1 MGTRLGYSE
10 VARET
15 GSNFSS
21 IKEGPQCNS
30 TPNRP
35 SLLPNLELTRLF
47 VTCLVYVISLL
58 QGTIMYKVDFTS
70 VLIIYFPGKKWLLGM
85 YYCILLS
92 TLKAS
97 VSCVF
102 FPRLRPRSHESEHFW
117 NRIFCYPD
125 SSVRGPRTL
134 CSKKMRFRSADSLV
148 SWERKVNIVCGK
160 TRTLLVA
167 LSLACLEIR
176 YEMRRRLDR
185 ERSSF
190 FPQSQARRAKK

>member
-15 GSNFSS
+15 GSNSSS

-47 VTCLVYVISLL
+47 VNLFSVRNFFIAGYYNV
-58 QGTIMYKVDFTS
+58 QGW
-70 VLIIYFPGKKWLLGM
+70 LYFSFDNLFSWKKKWLLEM

-102 FPRLRPRSHESEHFW
+102 FPRLRPRSHESGHFW

-160 TRTLLVA
+160 TRTLSVA

-190 FPQSQARRAKK
+190 FP